1 MLQEEAVS
9 LPGEQDREKVTHI
22 PCAGFTFTASYFRF
36 IWCHCK
42 RADESNG
49 KAADTREKVKYSG
62 HIVFRV
68 GGEGP
73 QKLP

>member
-1 MLQEEAVS
+1 VLQEEAVS

-49 KAADTREKVKYSG
+49 KAADTRSVNPTRLQAQCQGNMIK
-62 HIVFRV
+62 RL
-68 GGEGP
+68 
-73 QKLP
+73 Q